1 MKKKESSG
9 SMAVFTAPLLL
20 ALGILSA
27 VSLGLTKKSM
37 VSESGRARGWQR
49 MFCVGYCFGTSR
61 SFILRPVILAVCST
75 FESSCKFS
83 VICSRIV

>member
-1 MKKKESSG
+1 MKKKESSR
-9 SMAVFTAPLLL
+9 SAAVFTWPLLVT
-20 ALGILSA
+20 LGLVSVA
-27 VSLGLTKKSM
+27 SLGLTKKSM

-49 MFCVGYCFGTSR
+49 MSCVGYCFGTSR

-75 FESSCKFS
+75 FESSCRFS